1 MAEKMTDVDE
11 SMSLEPEEDIPV
23 DESMSLE
30 PEEEKDE
37 SMSLEPEE
45 EIDESM
51 SLESEEDI
59 GGESVSLKPEEDMD
73 ESMSLKPKEIPN
85 KPRFDFSDKIIEP
98 KFDFS
103 DKIVG
108 EDASFNGAQKK
119 VARIQWPWPKKWSRR
134 RIQGTYL
141 GLLSSV
147 TVLTVRLILDREP
160 TAYVIHSIVVFFDMV
175 LIHLFTNCIWLSVF
189 GELTTILCA
198 LCFHLTNET
207 LFELLETVFIA
218 MLCSFHLIRSRSKA
232 LDGKEEK
239 ELEMVS
245 LVRETSILL
254 RQHSTREGIGVDLVN
269 VDEEQPSAG
278 MDFACSARWSVSP
291 HDPVEEPVST
301 HRTKMLVC
309 GRHFFD
315 HFLDGSAGV
324 MYTSFLGLVID
335 EIIRYGNEKAY

>member
-23 DESMSLE
+23 
-30 PEEEKDE
+30 DE

-175 LIHLFTNCIWLSVF
+175 LIHLFTNCIWLSVS